1 MVGLRSEAG
10 AMCVQS
16 RSAECSLS
24 PKRLV
29 CVCVP
34 NSVSKNLAEAYKGR

>member
-29 CVCVP
+29 CVP